1 MNNLYQT
8 ARQQGASCQQQTYSF
23 GDHNLFTSAEMW
35 KQETYTRKNQYFT
48 EQVEKISLQSLLYF
62 YFSQLNMQELSYN
75 AYTRKN
81 MQAKANHS
89 SMVWKLQRT
98 SSNLKKKKCKV
109 VMFTMFTNVHMFT
122 NEAEKNKNLLNFLQI
137 LGKP

>member
-1 MNNLYQT
+1 
-8 ARQQGASCQQQTYSF
+8 
-23 GDHNLFTSAEMW
+23 
-35 KQETYTRKNQYFT
+35 
-48 EQVEKISLQSLLYF
+48 
-62 YFSQLNMQELSYN
+62 MQELSYN

-98 SSNLKKKKCKV
+98 SSNLKKKKMQGSHV
-109 VMFTMFTNVHMFT
+109 HNVHMFT

-137 LGKP
+137 LDKP